1 MRRRAPSCAS
11 SPPSP
16 PSPQPGNS
24 KHACSFSFSLLVLI
38 LLFSNPATRL
48 AASLMAP
55 ATPKSTAGSPDA
67 DAHRK
72 RRRTALACEE
82 CRERKRKCD
91 GIKPV
96 CGACARRSAGCCV
109 WNGDRSYVE
118 GLKARIR
125 DLEEQVLA
133 DSTTRV
139 DTASSCGTS
148 RVYAGS
154 AASPSQLPEPRPD
167 PPYPLHPLHPFHPL
181 HPLHPPPPLAE
192 SAPHTLRGHDPDGQ
206 ATDRTSDSASLS
218 AAPASSFRLDASA
231 SERPEHNFDSVS
243 SDSGETSVDGMGV
256 VGSLNGVAGPRARR
270 QSDYFGPS
278 STVSLLARAR
288 NVLGRR
294 CCGRGP
300 PGSESCTAC
309 RHVSS
314 ISQPPSARNGTAM
327 FGFSVPP
334 RAEADSLLESYWT
347 WVHSLY
353 PFLHQLSFVERYLAI
368 WNPRTDSDVL
378 VETPQRRATAYYNS
392 LNDQSFYCLLNVVF
406 AMGALF
412 SPQIEEQDRGSVS
425 RSFFDR
431 AKKLLDL
438 DLLAQGCTPLVQM
451 LLLMGQYLQSTDM
464 SSSCWNIVGMA
475 IRVAQCIGLHHDPR
489 GCKQGC
495 CPKQKYDQLDIE
507 MRRRTWTGCMLLDRV
522 LSLTYGRPLMIHPT
536 TTQKQLF
543 LPSAIDDQYLT
554 CLLDAPGSQP
564 DGVPSLMECYVQA
577 IKLQDILG
585 QVLAAFYYAAPDHRI
600 EDTSVFDFGLNY
612 MTSSVVGDGIRNSD
626 FQMLLDVD
634 SLLTTWHDSLVPHLK
649 VQAYQNGGVPIGTG
663 DSVRASMFHRQ
674 AVVLEVRYL
683 HTRLTMLRPMLSV
696 LCDLTRRSDATSTDE
711 DSLESNMRHGML
723 LKAAKLCLSV
733 AQDLVDLIT
742 SKAPLGLC
750 PAPWY
755 NVFYIHSCAMVFL
768 LGYLCLPKPTK
779 IIEDA
784 TLFTGYDR
792 CLAFLRSYESHSRSA
807 KRCSK
812 ILDFVKQEVF
822 SSRSSR
828 WPIS

>member
-1 MRRRAPSCAS
+1 MSIDVLACQRTALRGILLLRLYYFMAILSVSLAFHGECSSMWFWRGWNAEMVIYMPDLHDSGFSLSQRRALSPVESRVNRGSPLRPWCMRRSCAF

-16 PSPQPGNS
+16 PSPQPGN
-24 KHACSFSFSLLVLI
+24 KHAWTFSFFLLI
-38 LLFSNPATRL
+38 LSSNPATRL
-48 AASLMAP
+48 AFSLMAP
-55 ATPKSTAGSPDA
+55 ATPKSTAGSPGA
-67 DAHRK
+67 DAQRK

-125 DLEEQVLA
+125 ELEEQVLA

-154 AASPSQLPEPRPD
+154 AASPSQLAEPRLA
-167 PPYPLHPLHPFHPL
+167 PPP
-181 HPLHPPPPLAE
+181 HPPPLVE
-192 SAPHTLRGHDPDGQ
+192 SAPHPLNGHYLDVQ
-206 ATDRTSDSASLS
+206 TTNRTSDSASLS
-218 AAPASSFRLDASA
+218 AAPAPSFRFDASV
-231 SERPEHNFDSVS
+231 SELPENSFESVS

-256 VGSLNGVAGPRARR
+256 VGSLNGVTGPRARR

-309 RHVSS
+309 HHVSS
-314 ISQPPSARNGTAM
+314 ISQPPSARNGNGM
-327 FGFSVPP
+327 FGFSIPP

-353 PFLHQLSFVERYLAI
+353 PFLHQMSFVERYLTI
-368 WNPRTDSDVL
+368 WNPRTDSDVHDA
-378 VETPQRRATAYYNS
+378 ETPQRRAAVYYNG

-412 SPQIEEQDRGSVS
+412 NPQIDEQDRGSVS
-425 RSFFDR
+425 RSFFER

-438 DLLAQGCTPLVQM
+438 DMLAQGCTPLVQT

-495 CPKQKYDQLDIE
+495 CPKRKYHQLDIE
-507 MRRRTWTGCMLLDRV
+507 MRRRTWTGCMLLDR
-522 LSLTYGRPLMIHPT
+522 
-536 TTQKQLF
+536 
-543 LPSAIDDQYLT
+543 
-554 CLLDAPGSQP
+554 
-564 DGVPSLMECYVQA
+564 
-577 IKLQDILG
+577 
-585 QVLAAFYYAAPDHRI
+585 
-600 EDTSVFDFGLNY
+600 
-612 MTSSVVGDGIRNSD
+612 
-626 FQMLLDVD
+626 
-634 SLLTTWHDSLVPHLK
+634 
-649 VQAYQNGGVPIGTG
+649 
-663 DSVRASMFHRQ
+663 
-674 AVVLEVRYL
+674 
-683 HTRLTMLRPMLSV
+683 
-696 LCDLTRRSDATSTDE
+696 
-711 DSLESNMRHGML
+711 
-723 LKAAKLCLSV
+723 
-733 AQDLVDLIT
+733 
-742 SKAPLGLC
+742 
-750 PAPWY
+750 
-755 NVFYIHSCAMVFL
+755 
-768 LGYLCLPKPTK
+768 
-779 IIEDA
+779 
-784 TLFTGYDR
+784 
-792 CLAFLRSYESHSRSA
+792 
-807 KRCSK
+807 
-812 ILDFVKQEVF
+812 
-822 SSRSSR
+822 
-828 WPIS
+828 